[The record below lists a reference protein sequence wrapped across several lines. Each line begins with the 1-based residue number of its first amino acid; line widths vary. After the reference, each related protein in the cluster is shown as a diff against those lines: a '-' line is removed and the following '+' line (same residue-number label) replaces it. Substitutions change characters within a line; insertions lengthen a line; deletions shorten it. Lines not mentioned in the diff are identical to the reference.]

1 MDRTSLSIL
10 RLSRRPSRR
19 RLRAGGANR
28 LLARL
33 RARAAPRDEEPGTS
47 AESELGPGFRRGE
60 RGDGSGRQ
68 FRRGEDLMK
77 KWKLWLL
84 GYATMFLAGVLAF
97 VIMTILDGGYWT
109 FAPLI
114 LWFVLMQIF
123 VVPKIL
129 RNGNRK

>member
-1 MDRTSLSIL
+1 
-10 RLSRRPSRR
+10 
-19 RLRAGGANR
+19 
-28 LLARL
+28 
-33 RARAAPRDEEPGTS
+33 
-47 AESELGPGFRRGE
+47 
-60 RGDGSGRQ
+60 
-68 FRRGEDLMK
+68 MK